1 MDLLVFDLS
10 DINNIKQ
17 IARLEDVLQ
26 TIMLAP
32 AIDNVYVDYENFDG
46 NGVIIGWNITQET
59 RRIGEG
65 IQENIGI
72 FFNDIAVA
80 TSSESTTGQ
89 GGSLARFKIVNDY
102 LYAVDSHNINIFHIN
117 NLESPKVLDAIYAG
131 FDIETIFNRG
141 NHLFLGSMRGMYIY
155 NIDSPATP
163 IFFSEFLHGTACDPV
178 VVDENYAY
186 ITLRA
191 GNNCGALDSSLEIV
205 DITNIGTP
213 VLVKSYEMD
222 NPYGLGIKDDL
233 LFICDVTAG
242 LKVYNKLNVEE
253 ITLLNHFKNINTYDV
268 IPLDKNL
275 LMIGDNILYQYSYAD
290 NNITLLS
297 EFSLN

>member
-163 IFFSEFLHGTACDPV
+163 IFVSEFLHGTACDPV